1 MFSAY
6 AYTARQRLL
15 LLPLLL
21 MRHVERV
28 AQFRMRVEQLPVE
41 ARDDVVAVLGED
53 RSRRL
58 DDVLGFLREHGRTP
72 S

>member
-1 MFSAY
+1 M
-6 AYTARQRLL
+6 LIIG
-15 LLPLLL
+15 
-21 MRHVERV
+21 VG
-28 AQFRMRVEQLPVE
+28 MRVEQLPVE

-53 RSRRL
+53 RGRRL